1 MRNLDQVTYED
12 VPQASGPVARR
23 ATLAGMAG
31 NGRGATILTT
41 VVSLVAVVAIWW
53 IWTVRSHVQSFVFP
67 GPSAVARALWYGIS
81 SPVSAS
87 NLLYQLGITTLAA
100 IIGLLVGGALGII
113 LGALAAQF
121 KPAERL
127 VMPYVFAIQTMPKI
141 ALAPLIFTWFG
152 FGAVPKE
159 VLAGLL
165 AFFPLV
171 VNTYAGMNLVDRD
184 SIDLFAS
191 LRATRLEEMVKLRLP
206 TALPLVFA
214 GLEIA
219 VVNALLGAVVAEFM
233 AGQDGIGTTM
243 IKLQS
248 VSNTAGIFACLIVL
262 AVAGVLL
269 HSIVRVLRLK
279 LVFWGPASHARE

>member
-1 MRNLDQVTYED
+1 V
-12 VPQASGPVARR
+12 
-23 ATLAGMAG
+23 
-31 NGRGATILTT
+31 T
-41 VVSLVAVVAIWW
+41 VVLSMVAVVAVWW
-53 IWTVRSHVQSFVFP
+53 IWTAHSHVQSFVFP
-67 GPSAVARALWYGIS
+67 GPSAVARALWYGVT
-81 SPVSAS
+81 SPVDAT
-87 NLLYQLGITTLAA
+87 NILYQLGITTLAA
-100 IIGLLVGGALGII
+100 MIGLLIGGALGIV

-127 VMPYVFAIQTMPKI
+127 VMPYVFGIQTMPKI

-152 FGAVPKE
+152 FGETPKE

-171 VNTYAGMNLVDRD
+171 VNTYAGMNLVEQD

-219 VVNALLGAVVAEFM
+219 VVNALLGAVVAEFI

-248 VSNTAGIFACLIVL
+248 ASNTAGIFACLIVL
-262 AVAGVLL
+262 AVAGILL
-269 HSIVRVLRLK
+269 HSIVRILRLK